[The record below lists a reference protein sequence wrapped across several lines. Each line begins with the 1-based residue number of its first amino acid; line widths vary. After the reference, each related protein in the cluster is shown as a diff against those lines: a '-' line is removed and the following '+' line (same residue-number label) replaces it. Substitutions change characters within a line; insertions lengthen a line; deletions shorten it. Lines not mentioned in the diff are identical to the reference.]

1 MGLARTEY
9 NEMSRAE
16 ISKSRNVVI
25 SECSRGGFTIAQR
38 LEIQEGSKTTMVF
51 LKGAVH
57 VDDVNGLLNLRD
69 AINAAIELANKK
81 A

>member
-1 MGLARTEY
+1 MGYARTEY

-16 ISKSRNVVI
+16 VSNSRNVVI
-25 SECSRGGFTIAQR
+25 SECSRGGFTIAQQ
-38 LEIQEGSKTTMVF
+38 LEIQEGSKTTTVF

>member
-1 MGLARTEY
+1 MGFARTEY

-16 ISKSRNVVI
+16 VSNSRNVVI
-25 SECSRGGFTIAQR
+25 SECSRGGFTIAQQ
-38 LEIQEGSKTTMVF
+38 LEIQEGSKMTTVF